1 MGIGMNFM
9 GMGWRWGCRFCSQ
22 WGWVVLGLK
31 LMGIGWERVNFCE
44 DGVGMGLMSIAVS
57 LCRGY
62 NYDSPTTW
70 LLIIK
75 VTVT

>member
-1 MGIGMNFM
+1 MGLQPM
-9 GMGWRWGCRFCSQ
+9 GVGGA
-22 WGWVVLGLK
+22 GVKADGD
-31 LMGIGWERVNFCE
+31 GWERVNFCE

-62 NYDSPTTW
+62 NYDSPTTR
-70 LLIIK
+70 LLIIE